1 MLYLVYLKINLRP
14 ILIYFF
20 SFLLQVKTSKRTY
33 SRLVLVHLFSFL
45 PQVKV
50 IFFKLFFQMIAK
62 IRLIFISTIK
72 ETKYFHRGFWLFPT
86 KNFTPCKRNSCS
98 FISNPGICCFSN
110 ENLTLSHLMPTRRSY
125 ILKETCSF

>member
-50 IFFKLFFQMIAK
+50 IFFKLFLQMIAK
-62 IRLIFISTIK
+62 IRLRNTSTGAFDYFQQKISLLVK
-72 ETKYFHRGFWLFPT
+72 ETVA
-86 KNFTPCKRNSCS
+86 
-98 FISNPGICCFSN
+98 
-110 ENLTLSHLMPTRRSY
+110 RSLATQVFAVSVMK
-125 ILKETCSF
+125 I